1 MSQERTRRGSRRLLL
16 ASAVLLALSL
26 FFAYRA
32 VQLEKEYQLLAAQT
46 PMSSQ
51 APPPLAFRPLAPLY
65 RHGSVGPEVIDLQA
79 RLQQLGY
86 YQGELDGKY
95 YEETQ
100 AAVKVFQLQHGL
112 DADGIAG
119 EITLRVLNSQQ
130 AQPYRQEAPGPLPD
144 TSPGVYIS
152 PAP

>member
-1 MSQERTRRGSRRLLL
+1 M
-16 ASAVLLALSL
+16 
-26 FFAYRA
+26 
-32 VQLEKEYQLLAAQT
+32 
-46 PMSSQ
+46 
-51 APPPLAFRPLAPLY
+51 
-65 RHGSVGPEVIDLQA
+65 QA

-100 AAVKVFQLQHGL
+100 ASVKVFQLQHGL

>member
-1 MSQERTRRGSRRLLL
+1 MDIPLLIAIL
-16 ASAVLLALSL
+16 AILAWTLLP
-26 FFAYRA
+26 
-32 VQLEKEYQLLAAQT
+32 QLDRYA
-46 PMSSQ
+46 
-51 APPPLAFRPLAPLY
+51 
-65 RHGSVGPEVIDLQA
+65 EV
-79 RLQQLGY
+79 
-86 YQGELDGKY
+86 E
-95 YEETQ
+95 
-100 AAVKVFQLQHGL
+100 HGL